1 MLRNILINNVVFGD
15 IGLTGGWTWFQQQG
29 QIVVWMILAY
39 LAGKEF
45 FGRKYGKMVVVIV
58 FGALLALLI
67 NNPGGLLTPVGNL
80 VKKVLGLG

>member
-1 MLRNILINNVVFGD
+1 MLRNILINNVIFGD
-15 IGLTGGWTWFQQQG
+15 IGLTGGWSWFQQQG
-29 QIVVWMILAY
+29 QIVVWIALGY

-45 FGRKYGKMVVVIV
+45 FGRKYEKMIVVIV
-58 FGALLALLI
+58 FGSLLALLV